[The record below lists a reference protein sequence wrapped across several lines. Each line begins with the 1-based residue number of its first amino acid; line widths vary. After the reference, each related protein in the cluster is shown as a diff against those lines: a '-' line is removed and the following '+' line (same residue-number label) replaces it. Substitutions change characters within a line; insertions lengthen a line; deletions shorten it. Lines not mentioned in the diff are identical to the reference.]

1 MKANELRI
9 GSWIYIPQIKTNER
23 IGVIEENGRFTTKGY
38 KSSYSSIECLEPIPL
53 TEEWLLKFGF
63 EKNDNNQFILMEGSV
78 DILFNKDLNGWT
90 CDGINFSINMTE
102 HVHQL
107 QNLYFALTGEE
118 LKLKEDE
125 SQKNNEIIVLDF
137 LYNRLINKYGE
148 NENYDYMIAFR
159 NIINS
164 KQ

>member
-9 GSWIYIPQIKTNER
+9 GNLLGSYNK
-23 IGVIEENGRFTTKGY
+23 GEEDRVLTINAQNILVEAKANNQGY
-38 KSSYSSIECLEPIPL
+38 TRYRPIPL
-53 TEEWLLKFGF
+53 TEEWLLRFGF
-63 EKNDNNQFILMEGSV
+63 EKNNNNQFILIKGSV

-118 LKLKEDE
+118 LTIGGHND
-125 SQKNNEIIVLDF
+125 
-137 LYNRLINKYGE
+137 
-148 NENYDYMIAFR
+148 
-159 NIINS
+159 
-164 KQ
+164 

>member
-1 MKANELRI
+1 MNTNELMI
-9 GSWIYIPQIKTNER
+9 GNLCQDKISGALLKVTGTHENDISFY
-23 IGVIEENGRFTTKGY
+23 VIDRNLFPLQPGWQA
-38 KSSYSSIECLEPIPL
+38 EPIPL

-125 SQKNNEIIVLDF
+125 IKTD
-137 LYNRLINKYGE
+137 
-148 NENYDYMIAFR
+148 
-159 NIINS
+159 
-164 KQ
+164 

>member
-1 MKANELRI
+1 MNTNELRLGNLVDLGNRI
-9 GSWIYIPQIKTNER
+9 AKIIEIAHLACVVVDLEETQDTIEDYER
-23 IGVIEENGRFTTKGY
+23 VKG
-38 KSSYSSIECLEPIPL
+38 IPL

-125 SQKNNEIIVLDF
+125 
-137 LYNRLINKYGE
+137 
-148 NENYDYMIAFR
+148 
-159 NIINS
+159 
-164 KQ
+164 

>member
-1 MKANELRI
+1 MNTNELMI
-9 GSWIYIPQIKTNER
+9 GNLCQDKISGALLKVTGTHENDISFY
-23 IGVIEENGRFTTKGY
+23 VIDRNLFPLQPGWQA
-38 KSSYSSIECLEPIPL
+38 EPIPL
-53 TEEWLLKFGF
+53 TEEWLLRFGF

-125 SQKNNEIIVLDF
+125 SKTD
-137 LYNRLINKYGE
+137 
-148 NENYDYMIAFR
+148 
-159 NIINS
+159 
-164 KQ
+164 